1 MIFPPFRVIYNHE
14 DNTMTEKHIKQI
26 KAQLS
31 LGESIDRIYKAYE
44 ESQNERVQKY
54 IVSTVNSI
62 AKIFGEKAS
71 KNN

>member
-1 MIFPPFRVIYNHE
+1 MIYNHE

-54 IVSTVNSI
+54 IVPTVNSI
-62 AKIFGEKAS
+62 AKIFGEEAS

>member
-1 MIFPPFRVIYNHE
+1 
-14 DNTMTEKHIKQI
+14 MTEKHIKQI

-54 IVSTVNSI
+54 IVPTVNSI
-62 AKIFGEKAS
+62 AKIFGEQKTTDS
-71 KNN
+71 

>member
-1 MIFPPFRVIYNHE
+1 
-14 DNTMTEKHIKQI
+14 MTEKHIKQI